1 MIYKT
6 HHAKRTTMKESLLSC
21 LLALT
26 MFVGGMP
33 GAQAQSVA
41 GRELLLRISPG
52 PNNPRNSEG
61 DFITLKDGSIL
72 FVYSRYFGDSDHD
85 NGTAYLAGR
94 VSKDNGRTW
103 SEDRTIVEREGLLNV
118 MSVSLLRLK
127 NGDIALFYLKKNAWT
142 DCIPYMRVSKDEAK
156 TWSEPIP
163 CITDKKGYFVL
174 NNDRVLQLKDGRL
187 LMAVALHQTPEEK
200 EWSNGA
206 RLYSYFSDDNGRT
219 WRTGSM
225 VSNPDKVIL
234 QEPGVVEL
242 ASGEVMMIIRASPGT
257 QYRCYSRNRGIDWS
271 PAEPAGI
278 PSPLSPATIQR
289 IPRTGDLLM
298 VWNRNGGED
307 PRMKGKRTPLT
318 VAVSKDEGKTWQH
331 VKNIETDPD
340 GWYCYIAMH
349 FQKKEVLLS
358 YCAGSQ
364 SGKSGLNYTNI
375 ARLDLGWV
383 YDRK

>member
-1 MIYKT
+1 MQKS
-6 HHAKRTTMKESLLSC
+6 MLSC

-26 MFVGGMP
+26 ICVGEMP
-33 GAQAQSVA
+33 GVLAQPKA
-41 GRELLLRISPG
+41 GKELLLRISPG

-61 DFITLKDGSIL
+61 DFITLKDGSVL

-94 VSKDNGRTW
+94 VSKDRGRTW

-142 DCIPYMRVSKDEAK
+142 DCIPYLRISKDEAK

-163 CITDKKGYFVL
+163 CITDRKGYFVL
-174 NNDRVLQLKDGRL
+174 NNDRVIQMKDGRL
-187 LMAVALHQTPEEK
+187 LMAVALHQTPDEK

-206 RLYSYFSDDNGRT
+206 RLFSYYSDDNGRT
-219 WRTGSM
+219 WASSAM
-225 VSNPDKVIL
+225 VPNPDKVVL

-242 ASGEVMMIIRASPGT
+242 GNGEVMMIIRASPGT
-257 QYRCYSRNRGIDWS
+257 QYRAYSRNRGLDWS

-289 IPRTGDLLM
+289 IPKTGDLLM

-307 PRMKGKRTPLT
+307 PKMKGKRTPLT
-318 VAVSKDEGKTWQH
+318 VAVSKDEGRTWQH
-331 VKNIETDPD
+331 VKDIETDPD

-349 FQKKEVLLS
+349 FQRKEVLLS
-358 YCAGSQ
+358 YCAGSL
-364 SGKSGLNYTNI
+364 SGKSGLNHTNI
-375 ARLDLGWV
+375 SKLDLDWI
-383 YDRK
+383 YDKKGK